1 MQKEILL
8 VDDST
13 TLRTMV
19 KICLKGLPYG
29 VSEAE
34 NGKHALELL
43 EGRTFDLI
51 LTDLNMPELDGF
63 QFIERARKL
72 QSAETTPIVVMTSRE
87 AEDDIER
94 AFSLGAASFLN
105 KPVKKDELLAVVA
118 RHLGT

>member
-19 KICLKGLPYG
+19 KICLKGSPYG
-29 VSEAE
+29 LTEAE
-34 NGKHALELL
+34 NGKQALELL
-43 EGRTFDLI
+43 ENRSFDLI

-63 QFIERARKL
+63 AFIEQARKL
-72 QSAETTPIVVMTSRE
+72 ASAERTPIVVMTSRE
-87 AEDDIER
+87 AESDIER
-94 AFSLGAASFLN
+94 AFGLGAASFLN

-118 RHLGT
+118 RHLGS